1 MPTPDPATL
10 RTLSLADL
18 VGAARAAGVENAN
31 SLRRQE
37 LIAAVLRSGNSA
49 GTSDGEGVLEILP
62 DGFGFLRAAEY
73 GYLPGADDIY
83 VSPSQIRRFNLRTG
97 DLVRGQVRAP
107 KDNERYFAVI
117 KVEAINGADPEHTR
131 DKVFF
136 DNLTAVHPRRR
147 LLLGAGS
154 DGSNPVR
161 AVDAQAPIG
170 FGQRSFVRAHGRAGV
185 APLLHAVAD
194 GLHRNHP
201 SATLFTLLVA
211 ERPEDVT
218 EAHRILPGDVAA
230 TTFDEVEARH
240 LQVAEMVIERA
251 KRCAEARRDAVVLF
265 DSVSRLVRAAA
276 GAVPASGRLV
286 AGVDA
291 AIIHRVRR
299 LLAAGRSLEEG
310 GSVTLLAV
318 IDDDDPVSVEFAGIE
333 NHRLVLLPNG
343 ELDPEASRC
352 DRRELLE
359 NPRTTPTATP
369 AAAPTAAQGG
379 GPKPPGAPA
388 RP

>member
-10 RTLSLADL
+10 RTLPLADL
-18 VGAARAAGVENAN
+18 VAAARAVNVENAT

-37 LIAAVLRSGNSA
+37 VIAAILRSGNTAS
-49 GTSDGEGVLEILP
+49 TSDGEGILEILA

-73 GYLPGADDIY
+73 GYSPGADDIY

-107 KDNERYFAVI
+107 RENERYFAVI
-117 KVEAINGADPEHTR
+117 KVEAINGADPEHAR
-131 DKVFF
+131 EKVFF

-154 DGSNPVR
+154 DGNDPVR
-161 AVDAQAPIG
+161 TVDQHVPLG
-170 FGQRSFVRAHGRAGV
+170 LGQRSFVHARDRAGV
-185 APLLHAVAD
+185 ATLLHAVAA
-194 GLHRNHP
+194 GIHRNH
-201 SATLFTLLVA
+201 ANVNLFTLMVA

-218 EAHRILPGDVAA
+218 EAQRTLPGEVAA
-230 TTFDEVEARH
+230 TTFDEAEARH
-240 LQVAEMVIERA
+240 LQVAEMVVERA

-265 DSVSRLVRAAA
+265 DSVNRLVRAAA

-286 AGVDA
+286 SGVDA

-318 IDDDDPVSVEFAGIE
+318 IDHDDPVSAEFAGIE
-333 NHRLVLLPNG
+333 NHRLVLDEKG
-343 ELDPEASRC
+343 ELDPARSRSE
-352 DRRELLE
+352 RRELLE
-359 NPRTTPTATP
+359 
-369 AAAPTAAQGG
+369 
-379 GPKPPGAPA
+379 GARSSDP
-388 RP
+388 